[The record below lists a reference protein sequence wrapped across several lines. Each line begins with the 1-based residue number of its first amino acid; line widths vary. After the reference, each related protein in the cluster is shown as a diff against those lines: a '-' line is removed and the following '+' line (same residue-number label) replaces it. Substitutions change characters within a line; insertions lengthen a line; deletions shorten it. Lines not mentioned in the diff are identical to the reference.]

1 MKKKYRV
8 KNPIEFQHIIHKG
21 SKFANVSFVLYV
33 EEKGTISS
41 RIGISLSKKIGNAV
55 ERNRIKR
62 QVRMMCQELVDFSN
76 YSKDLILIVRFG
88 YKNHSYDQ
96 NKQNLEKLLNKATIK

>member
-8 KNPIEFQHIIHKG
+8 KNPIEFQEIIHKG
-21 SKFANVSFVLYV
+21 NKFANDSFVMYV
-33 EEKGTISS
+33 EGKKLEGS

-55 ERNRIKR
+55 ERNKIKR

-96 NKQNLEKLLNKATIK
+96 NKKSLEKLLNKATVK